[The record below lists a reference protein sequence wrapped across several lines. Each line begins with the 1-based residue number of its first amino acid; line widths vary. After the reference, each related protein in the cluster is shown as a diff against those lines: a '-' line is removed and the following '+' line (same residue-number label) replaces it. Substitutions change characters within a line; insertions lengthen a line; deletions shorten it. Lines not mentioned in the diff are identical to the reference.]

1 MQRGCGRPSNFGVGP
16 EALSGFRKAV
26 PPRHQR
32 SRSGRGC
39 PAARVEPD
47 VPGIRLQKF
56 RERLQPRKPKLL
68 SVRPAGDFSSPRI
81 FMKKLRILLQSIL
94 CRNLSGKR
102 VEPWFFPNRFRP
114 CYCNLGI
121 PKPSGN
127 LSNSNISPFMK
138 MEPLTFILKV
148 VRSLLRC

>member
-1 MQRGCGRPSNFGVGP
+1 MWPPSNFGVGP
-16 EALSGFRKAV
+16 EALPGFRKAV

-39 PAARVEPD
+39 PAARDEPD

-94 CRNLSGKR
+94 CWNLSEKK
-102 VEPWFFPNRFRP
+102 VVPWFFSNRFRP
-114 CYCNLGI
+114 CYCNLDI

-127 LSNSNISPFMK
+127 INNSNISQFKK

-148 VRSLLRC
+148 VRSLLRY